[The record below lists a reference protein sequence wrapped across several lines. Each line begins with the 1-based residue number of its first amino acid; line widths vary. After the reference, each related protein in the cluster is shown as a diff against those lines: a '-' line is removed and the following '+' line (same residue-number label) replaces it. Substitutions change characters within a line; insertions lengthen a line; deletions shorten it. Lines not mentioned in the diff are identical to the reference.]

1 MKSATDLTSI
11 SENGEGPQYW
21 SEHGS
26 LLAPSSEI
34 KQIKVLKIIN
44 VNIKW
49 LSSKP
54 LTMLLNLVIKLQK
67 RQFID
72 IQYTRQE
79 FKSVLKWQT
88 SAFVSTMQHTIPHQK
103 IEQYN
108 SVNEVKNAC
117 MIFQEWAYFMCGLY
131 LRALWKFWEHGYK
144 SFMLCVVSHLTIIF
158 TKANIHK
165 KNQFEVGLW
174 IKHSLLLM
182 VHNQCSSTLFIKFMI
197 YSNAVMADILLD
209 ESKTNQLTL

>member
-117 MIFQEWAYFMCGLY
+117 MIFNECFIQSPTSNWFFLCMLAFVKIIVKCETTHNINDLY
-131 LRALWKFWEHGYK
+131 PCSQNFHSARRYSPH
-144 SFMLCVVSHLTIIF
+144 
-158 TKANIHK
+158 
-165 KNQFEVGLW
+165 
-174 IKHSLLLM
+174 IK
-182 VHNQCSSTLFIKFMI
+182 
-197 YSNAVMADILLD
+197 
-209 ESKTNQLTL
+209 